1 MTEVAKFYQEFV
13 SGFRGSAT
21 VEERDNRS
29 ISSGCSFCKDVI
41 LQKFWKIF
49 CGFPSNVM
57 FYYMCAILKLG
68 FVKILIN
75 DLGHTFMLV
84 P

>member
-1 MTEVAKFYQEFV
+1 MQSFTKNLSVASEVV
-13 SGFRGSAT
+13 L
-21 VEERDNRS
+21 EERDNQR

-49 CGFPSNVM
+49 CGFLSVVTVCFNT
-57 FYYMCAILKLG
+57 CNSDIG
-68 FVKILIN
+68 FVKFLMK